1 MQRRSMD
8 NERSFTVG
16 RFDRTGP
23 YDGIT
28 GDLGVGSSRRGFGSS
43 TRYEEWSRWLGNST
57 CFARQTAGGS

>member
-1 MQRRSMD
+1 MD

-28 GDLGVGSSRRGFGSS
+28 GDLGVGSSRSASDRRRD
-43 TRYEEWSRWLGNST
+43 TRSGRDG
-57 CFARQTAGGS
+57 